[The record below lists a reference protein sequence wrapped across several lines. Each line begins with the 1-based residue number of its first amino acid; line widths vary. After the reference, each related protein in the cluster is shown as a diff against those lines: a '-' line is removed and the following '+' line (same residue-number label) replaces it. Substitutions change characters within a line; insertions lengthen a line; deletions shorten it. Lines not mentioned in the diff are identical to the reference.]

1 MRNISSFIFNALICL
16 IIMQIWGCSVVKPVP
31 VQTQIKYEIRDSINF
46 IDSTVYHTLYKE
58 VYRDYTNLLDT
69 LNLSTSYADAKAY
82 VDTSKMLLM
91 GEIKNKDADIPVKIK
106 WKEKI
111 VHRDSIITKE
121 VPVPV
126 EVEKIVHKHYWYES
140 ILWFLSILFI
150 GVVGFKV
157 ISKQIK

>member
-1 MRNISSFIFNALICL
+1 MKNIFKILILSLLVSCS
-16 IIMQIWGCSVVKPVP
+16 IIKPVP

-46 IDSTVYHTLYKE
+46 KDSTVYHTLYKE
-58 VYRDYTNLLDT
+58 VYKDYTNLLDT

-82 VDTSKMLLM
+82 VDTSKMLLK
-91 GEIKNKDADIPVKIK
+91 GEIKNKDADVPVKIK

-111 VHRDSIITKE
+111 IYRDSIVTKE

-126 EVEKIVHKHYWYES
+126 EVEKIKYKHYWYES
-140 ILWFLSILFI
+140 ILWFLSIILVGI
-150 GVVGFKV
+150 VGFKV

>member
-1 MRNISSFIFNALICL
+1 MKNLIKIL
-16 IIMQIWGCSVVKPVP
+16 ILSLLVSCSIIKPVP

-46 IDSTVYHTLYKE
+46 KDSTVYHTLYKE
-58 VYRDYTNLLDT
+58 VYKDYTNLLDT

-82 VDTSKMLLM
+82 VDTSKMLLK
-91 GEIKNKDADIPVKIK
+91 GEIKNKDADVPVKIK

-111 VHRDSIITKE
+111 IYRDSIVTKE

-126 EVEKIVHKHYWYES
+126 EVEKIKYKHYWYES
-140 ILWFLSILFI
+140 ILWFLSIILVGI
-150 GVVGFKV
+150 VGFKV